1 MELVVILYS
10 VLEKAG
16 LAKVLERYDLLNS
29 EIKGEKEH
37 WDHETISTI
46 VQIAK

>member
-29 EIKGEKEH
+29 EIKVEKEH
-37 WDHETISTI
+37 WDHEID
-46 VQIAK
+46 AN